1 MLSFLRADHVNRSSD
16 QHVSLEGIRKN
27 SVLTEIQDHFH
38 IGDDEGGL
46 LQTAFVLSYMI
57 CAPLFGY
64 LGDRYSRKWIM
75 VLGVSLW
82 STTTLLGSYMN
93 HFGWFITFRALVGIG
108 EASYST
114 IAPTIIS
121 DLFVD
126 EMRSKMLALFYFAI
140 PVGSGC
146 GYIVGAKM
154 ASVMNSWVWSLRVT
168 PVLGAIAVV
177 LIVMLREPQRG
188 QSEGTHNMQA
198 TSYTEDIK
206 AILRNR
212 SFMLSTA
219 GFTCVAFVAGA
230 LAWWGPKFIHLG
242 LLSQAGNKDV
252 TLNDVSYK
260 FGVVAMLAGL
270 IGVPT
275 GTLLSSYLR
284 PNYTNADPLICAA
297 GLITSAPLIFLSL
310 VVVKYSGGWCFTL
323 VFFAEVALN
332 LSWPIVAD
340 MLLRFNTK
348 TVKADPYICAI
359 GLILSAPLLV
369 GAMFLVRVNIYAS
382 YALIFFGELALNLNW
397 AIVADIL
404 LYVVV
409 PTRRSTAEAFQILIS
424 HAFGDAGSP
433 YFVGLMSEAIKR
445 VIRVSSEYLSTDSY
459 VVSSGA
465 IDGVPALS
473 QLAENVNGTMLSV
486 VNQIDPDDDS
496 PLVKFRALQYAL
508 FSTCFVEILGGV
520 FFMVT
525 AFFIERDRNRVEQA
539 VLGCQLELSESS
551 ASDGNGTDDGQRSP
565 IGGTGGIGFSVP
577 STVAAAATS

>member
-1 MLSFLRADHVNRSSD
+1 MF
-16 QHVSLEGIRKN
+16 
-27 SVLTEIQDHFH
+27 SVLTEIQDHFK

-93 HFGWFITFRALVGIG
+93 EFGWFITFRALVGIG

-121 DLFVD
+121 DLFVG
-126 EMRSKMLALFYFAI
+126 EMRSRMLAMFYFAI
-140 PVGSGC
+140 PVGSGF

-154 ASVMNSWVWSLRVT
+154 ASIMNSWVWSLRVT

-177 LIVMLREPQRG
+177 LIIMLRDPQRG
-188 QSEGTHNMQA
+188 QSEGTHHMQT
-198 TSYTEDIK
+198 TSYKEDVK
-206 AILRNR
+206 AIMRNH

-219 GFTCVAFVAGA
+219 GFTCVAFVTGA

-242 LLSQAGNKDV
+242 LISQPGNEHV
-252 TLNDVSYK
+252 TLNEVSLI
-260 FGVVAMLAGL
+260 FGAITMTTGI
-270 IGVPT
+270 IGVPL
-275 GTLLSSYLR
+275 GSYLSQR
-284 PNYTNADPLICAA
+284 FNVKYVKSDPYICAA
-297 GLITSAPLIFLSL
+297 GLLLS
-310 VVVKYSGGWCFTL
+310 S
-323 VFFAEVALN
+323 
-332 LSWPIVAD
+332 
-340 MLLRFNTK
+340 
-348 TVKADPYICAI
+348 
-359 GLILSAPLLV
+359 PLLV
-369 GAMFLVRVNIYAS
+369 GALFMVRENIYAT

-433 YFVGLMSEAIKR
+433 YFVGVMSEAIKR
-445 VIRVSSEYLSTDSY
+445 VIRVGADALSTDSY
-459 VVSSGA
+459 LSVEPSRSIAV
-465 IDGVPALS
+465 LS
-473 QLAENVNGTMLSV
+473 QLAENSTVAMLQDSPPV
-486 VNQIDPDDDS
+486 EDS
-496 PLVKFRALQYAL
+496 PLVQFRALQYAL

-520 FFMVT
+520 FFLVT
-525 AFFIERDRNRVEQA
+525 AFYIDRDRSRVEA
-539 VLGCQLELSESS
+539 VVLGCQLELSESS

-565 IGGTGGIGFSVP
+565 IGGPAGTSGSSSIGFSAA
-577 STVAAAATS
+577 STVAAS